1 VCRRRDCLQHPV
13 HIARQLVIPKPDDT
27 ITRLLDRGCSLLVIR
42 SGVGMLAA
50 IDFHYE
56 ALTAANKVANIARD
70 RQLPAELEAIKL
82 SGL

>member
-1 VCRRRDCLQHPV
+1 
-13 HIARQLVIPKPDDT
+13 
-27 ITRLLDRGCSLLVIR
+27 
-42 SGVGMLAA
+42 MLAA